1 MPTQTVTNLGISA
14 ITPDIF
20 LPAVNM
26 PLYKSLVSLA
36 VADVNP
42 VPVGNTLR
50 IRRFSN
56 MSAATYTPGTPL
68 SANAQQWAY
77 DTFVITTFKHATFYH
92 DMVQNQMIDVDVVRN
107 LAEDTAYQLKNKID
121 IHVFQNIT
129 GSDGFVSYNADA
141 GSLQAGTA
149 HRPVSATTASIISIF
164 ANAKKVL
171 LQRNVEQTGD
181 WCAVV
186 TPAIAATI
194 DIKAASSG
202 FQVADMTLQN
212 GYRGKFL
219 GFEVYES
226 NNLPSGKCSAI
237 APTIS
242 GGAVSATTC
251 KSIYF
256 GRKGMMRL
264 WLNPPQLFVT
274 QPSDKIG
281 KNYITYATYG
291 SGIPTNDRSRGLNVA
306 VQSSYY

>member
-1 MPTQTVTNLGISA
+1 MPTQTITNDVSA

-20 LPAVNM
+20 EPAVNM

-36 VADVNP
+36 VANVKP
-42 VPVGNTLR
+42 VPVGNTVR
-50 IRRFSN
+50 IRRFAA
-56 MSAATYTPGTPL
+56 MTAATYTPGTPL
-68 SANAQQWAY
+68 SAAAQDWAY
-77 DTFVITTFKHATFYH
+77 DTFVITTFKHSTFYH
-92 DMVQNQMIDVDVVRN
+92 DEVQGQMIDVDVVRT
-107 LAEDTAYQLKNKID
+107 LAEDTAYRLRDKID
-121 IHVFQNIT
+121 QHVFANIT
-129 GSDGFVSYNADA
+129 GTDGFVSYNADA
-141 GSLQAGTA
+141 GTLQGGTA
-149 HRPVSATTASIISIF
+149 HRPVSATTAAIISIF

-202 FQVADMTLQN
+202 FNVADMTLQN
-212 GYRGKFL
+212 GYRGNFL

-226 NNLPSGKCSAI
+226 NNLPSGKCSAV

-256 GRKGMMRL
+256 GRKGMINL
-264 WLNPPQLFVT
+264 WLNPPKLMVT

-281 KNYITYATYG
+281 KQYITYATYG
-291 SGIPTNDRSRGLNVA
+291 SGVATNDRSRGLNVA